1 MTYPSAYF
9 AGDVLAAD
17 GRAHATGDFTKTP
30 QGEPESPE
38 RSAWAQEASRIDM
51 GVLERAQRAKY
62 RLLATRAG
70 LRPGSHVLEIGC
82 GWGGIRRGG
91 RAGVRLPGHGPD
103 DLAGT
108 GGLRVAN
115 EWPARGSAAF
125 RTRYVADWQLVLE
138 RKGETVK

>member
-17 GRAHATGDFTKTP
+17 GRAHATGDFTKTL

-82 GWGGIRRGG
+82 GWGGFAEVAAPGFGCRVTGLTISREQAAYARERMA
-91 RAGVRLPGHGPD
+91 RAGLGGVPHSLRGRL
-103 DLAGT
+103 ATRTGT
-108 GGLRVAN
+108 EG
-115 EWPARGSAAF
+115 
-125 RTRYVADWQLVLE
+125 
-138 RKGETVK
+138 